1 MDKLGPFSV
10 GLATAVT
17 FVIINALCAAAVA
30 LWPDATLDVFNS
42 FAHGLDLKPLK
53 STGPLDLGRFLV
65 GLISLAYCLQVEL
78 GWRLS
83 QSTLGQQR
91 RAQWTVTN
99 RVSLF
104 WCGQQVFQ
112 DGGYDWRDWLA
123 ALWAQLSAPEPAAA
137 IELAA

>member
-65 GLISLAYCLQVEL
+65 GLISLAAV
-78 GWRLS
+78 GFVA
-83 QSTLGQQR
+83 G
-91 RAQWTVTN
+91 AVFAWTYNLVAH
-99 RVSLF
+99 R
-104 WCGQQVFQ
+104 
-112 DGGYDWRDWLA
+112 
-123 ALWAQLSAPEPAAA
+123 
-137 IELAA
+137 